1 MKVCLYFCNMNKIL
15 LEVAGLSYS
24 HSQSGAYAL
33 FLRKK
38 NEKNCLPI
46 IIGEAEAQSIAVAL
60 EGYSNKRP
68 HTHDLFKTFAET
80 YGIEI
85 KEVVINKFNNGL
97 YFSELHCVK
106 DGEESI
112 LDSRPSDAVAI
123 AIRLNI
129 PIYAESNVM
138 EEASVFLDDDDF
150 VEEDI
155 ESQEISAS
163 EKKEVDYYDI
173 ADLETFLQNAIDDED
188 YIKASKLR
196 DIINE
201 RKGLKK

>member
-1 MKVCLYFCNMNKIL
+1 
-15 LEVAGLSYS
+15 
-24 HSQSGAYAL
+24 
-33 FLRKK
+33 
-38 NEKNCLPI
+38 
-46 IIGEAEAQSIAVAL
+46 
-60 EGYSNKRP
+60 
-68 HTHDLFKTFAET
+68 
-80 YGIEI
+80 
-85 KEVVINKFNNGL
+85 
-97 YFSELHCVK
+97 
-106 DGEESI
+106 
-112 LDSRPSDAVAI
+112 
-123 AIRLNI
+123 
-129 PIYAESNVM
+129 M

>member
-1 MKVCLYFCNMNKIL
+1 MNRIL

-33 FLRKK
+33 FLKEKDTKK
-38 NEKNCLPI
+38 CLPI

-60 EGYSNKRP
+60 EGYTNKRP

-106 DGEESI
+106 DSEESI
-112 LDSRPSDAVAI
+112 LDSRTSDAVAI

-129 PIYAESNVM
+129 PIYATSQVM
-138 EEASVFLDDDDF
+138 EEASVILDDDDF
-150 VEEDI
+150 TNEELNDI
-155 ESQEISAS
+155 EIDNDNYTLDLS
-163 EKKEVDYYDI
+163 ELE
-173 ADLETFLQNAIDDED
+173 DLLEKAIEDED

-201 RKGLKK
+201 RKGLK